1 MRRTLV
7 LLAALVLVLGACSD
21 DGDDGATTGGT
32 ATEATAPGS
41 DGTDAAAGDDEGD
54 GAAGDERPEIE
65 VEVEVEVGDDD
76 LSAWVAEVNAVCAEY
91 EATAEDL
98 QAEMEAAASADEV
111 LAALGGL
118 SEHLADEVEAIA
130 AIPLPAERTDE
141 AREVLELLAATQA
154 ELAALADVGELEDLD
169 AQGEA
174 FQQVAGELDAAAN
187 ALGLIT
193 CTGEADAGG

>member
-21 DGDDGATTGGT
+21 DGDDDDAAATGGT

-65 VEVEVEVGDDD
+65 VEVVDDD
-76 LSAWVAEVNAVCAEY
+76 LSAWVAVVNAVCAEY